1 MGITVKN
8 TTPDTAKITLV
19 GEMMDGSFDARVMAE
34 TDVPYTKYWD
44 NELEQRIDVVPVGHR
59 AGAVDDDEFGRIR
72 RAQDAGPVLVV
83 IGARTL
89 GDNICVHR
97 HFLVVVN

>member
-8 TTPDTAKITLV
+8 TTPDTARVTLV

-44 NELEQRIDVVPVGHR
+44 DELEQRIVYLQPDPDQLAAIVTALNERRLSLDDLENFGGS
-59 AGAVDDDEFGRIR
+59 AGGESELPI
-72 RAQDAGPVLVV
+72 
-83 IGARTL
+83 
-89 GDNICVHR
+89 
-97 HFLVVVN
+97 

>member
-8 TTPDTAKITLV
+8 TTPDTARVTLV

-44 NELEQRIDVVPVGHR
+44 NELEQRIVYLNPDPEQLKSIVAALNERRLSLDDLQDFGSS
-59 AGAVDDDEFGRIR
+59 AGGESELPI
-72 RAQDAGPVLVV
+72 
-83 IGARTL
+83 
-89 GDNICVHR
+89 
-97 HFLVVVN
+97 

>member
-8 TTPDTAKITLV
+8 TTPDTAKVTLV

-44 NELEQRIDVVPVGHR
+44 NELEQRIVYLHPDPDQLASIVAALNERRLSLDDLQNFGSS
-59 AGAVDDDEFGRIR
+59 AGGTSELPI
-72 RAQDAGPVLVV
+72 
-83 IGARTL
+83 
-89 GDNICVHR
+89 
-97 HFLVVVN
+97 

>member
-8 TTPDTAKITLV
+8 TRPDTAKVTLV

-44 NELEQRIDVVPVGHR
+44 NELEQRIVYLNPEPEQLKAIVAALNERRLSLDDLQDFGSS
-59 AGAVDDDEFGRIR
+59 AGGESELPI
-72 RAQDAGPVLVV
+72 
-83 IGARTL
+83 
-89 GDNICVHR
+89 
-97 HFLVVVN
+97 

>member
-8 TTPDTAKITLV
+8 TTPDTARVTLV

-44 NELEQRIDVVPVGHR
+44 NELEQRIVYLHPDPDQLEAIVTALNERRLSIDELQNFGSS
-59 AGAVDDDEFGRIR
+59 AGGTSELPI
-72 RAQDAGPVLVV
+72 
-83 IGARTL
+83 
-89 GDNICVHR
+89 
-97 HFLVVVN
+97 